1 MSLILDALKKSEAER
16 QRQTG
21 PTLLEVRV
29 TQPRRRYP
37 VWLIAVGALLAV
49 NILLLLIFVL
59 RRPAGTE
66 PAAAPGGASAAAAG
80 SNAGAPP
87 ATAATPA
94 PLTPAA
100 PAAAATASALPASVA
115 PMASPMVPG
124 AAEPPLAP
132 ASGTG
137 RDVGAL
143 AAVPARG
150 SDDALADAAAYGSAT
165 GRNPADDEP
174 AVAAS
179 EAGHFASLPSFSDV
193 GGDLP
198 ALRLDLHVYAERP
211 RDRYALIN
219 MHRVHEGDVF
229 PEGVRVLAI
238 TREGVALDWH
248 GEEFMLHPQ

>member
-37 VWLIAVGALLAV
+37 VWVLAVGALLAV

-59 RRPAGTE
+59 RRPAASE
-66 PAAAPGGASAAAAG
+66 PAASAATPM
-80 SNAGAPP
+80 PP
-87 ATAATPA
+87 ATAAPA
-94 PLTPAA
+94 SATTASA
-100 PAAAATASALPASVA
+100 PPASALPAGALPAGALPASAA
-115 PMASPMVPG
+115 PVVSPT
-124 AAEPPLAP
+124 AP
-132 ASGTG
+132 AVAELPLVPVLRPS

-143 AAVPARG
+143 ETAPAEV
-150 SDDALADAAAYGSAT
+150 SDDSLADGSTAV
-165 GRNPADDEP
+165 RNPADDEP

-179 EAGHFASLPSFSDV
+179 DAGHFSSLPSFSDV

-219 MHRVHEGDVF
+219 MHRVHEGDVL
-229 PEGVRVLAI
+229 PEGPRVLAI
-238 TREGVALDWH
+238 TREGVALDWR
-248 GEEFMLHPQ
+248 GQEFMLHPQ

>member
-16 QRQTG
+16 QRQSG

-37 VWLIAVGALLAV
+37 VWVIAVGALLAV

-59 RRPAGTE
+59 RRPAATE
-66 PAAAPGGASAAAAG
+66 PAAAPVGASAAAGA
-80 SNAGAPP
+80 STAGALP
-87 ATAATPA
+87 ATAAAPAPAITPA
-94 PLTPAA
+94 PAS
-100 PAAAATASALPASVA
+100 AAAASSLPASVA
-115 PMASPMVPG
+115 PMVPT
-124 AAEPPLAP
+124 AAEPPLASAP
-132 ASGTG
+132 GAS

-143 AAVPARG
+143 DAVPAEE
-150 SDDALADAAAYGSAT
+150 
-165 GRNPADDEP
+165 RNPADDEP
-174 AVAAS
+174 AVSAS
-179 EAGHFASLPSFSDV
+179 DAGRYARLPSFGDV

-219 MHRVHEGDVF
+219 MHRVHEGDVL
-229 PEGVRVLAI
+229 PEGARVLAI

-248 GEEFMLHPQ
+248 GQEFMLHPQ